1 MRKHL
6 AFGLGALC
14 ILAAAPARAQFWEK
28 KEYSRWE
35 RAECGRMLSDSPW
48 ARQYSLS
55 AVLITPLQV
64 GPSDEARESRPQI
77 VYTAQF
83 RSALPVRQALVR
95 LGKLSKEYEKSSGE
109 ERAKTDQRAA
119 EYLNRSFA
127 DAVVVYVSAGS
138 NVDAHQR
145 ELERHW
151 RSQGQI
157 VLRTAAYLITQ
168 TGKQVP
174 PQQVQVGDGS
184 FHLVFPREVDGQPV
198 ADAGN
203 KKSVFIEFPHP
214 NIGGLGEARVLLE
227 FKPNKMVYRGRP
239 AY

>member
-14 ILAAAPARAQFWEK
+14 ILAAAPAQAQFWEK
-28 KEYSRWE
+28 KQYSRWGQ
-35 RAECGRMLSDSPW
+35 AECGRVLSDSPW

-55 AVLITPLQV
+55 TVLITPLQAAPPNE
-64 GPSDEARESRPQI
+64 GREARPQI

-95 LGKLSKEYEKSSGE
+95 LGQLSKEYEKSSGE

-119 EYLNRSFA
+119 EFLSRSFV

-145 ELERHW
+145 ALERHW

-157 VLRTAAYLITQ
+157 VLRTSAYLITQ
-168 TGKQVP
+168 AGKRVP
-174 PQQVQVGDGS
+174 AQQVQVSDAS
-184 FHLVFPREVDGQPV
+184 FQLVFPRQVDGQPV
-198 ADAGN
+198 VDAGN
-203 KKSVFIEFPHP
+203 KKSVYIEFPHP

-227 FKPNKMVYRGRP
+227 FKPNKMVYRGSP